1 MIKDFPEN
9 LEIIKKSLVKIGFT
23 QEEAESQ
30 ILEVG
35 KIVTMAILKRLLIE
49 RASVEDLTPQNIQK
63 YLESNFNQT
72 YLKQVL
78 EFESNKIVDDY
89 LKAVTKDL
97 ASDAK
102 QNFYQDI
109 QEN

>member
-1 MIKDFPEN
+1 MAKDFPEN

-23 QEEAESQ
+23 LEEAEIQ
-30 ILEVG
+30 LQKVG
-35 KIVTMAILKRLLIE
+35 KIVTMAIFQRLLKE
-49 RASVEDLTPQNIQK
+49 RAAVEDLTPQNIQK
-63 YLESNFNQT
+63 YLESNFNPT

-89 LKAVTKDL
+89 LKTVTQDL
-97 ASDAK
+97 APDTK